1 MAITS
6 EFIGSLHTPGFGF
19 KVTTS
24 GTYAL
29 PKFPHGAAI
38 LTVRWVSSGTQSY
51 DILDRETGKVARSE
65 KTSSYANISDSIDH
79 GWHETAKKGSL
90 LRFNNSTDIYVYI
103 IPNPRKTPPVWTE

>member
-19 KVTTS
+19 KVTKS

-38 LTVRWVSSGTQSY
+38 LTVRWSSSGKQSF
-51 DILDRETGKVARSE
+51 DILDRETGEVVKSVN
-65 KTSSYANISDSIDH
+65 TSSYGNVIDSIND
-79 GWHETAKKGSL
+79 GWHEVITKGSL
-90 LRFNNSTDIYVYI
+90 LRFNNSTDIYVFI